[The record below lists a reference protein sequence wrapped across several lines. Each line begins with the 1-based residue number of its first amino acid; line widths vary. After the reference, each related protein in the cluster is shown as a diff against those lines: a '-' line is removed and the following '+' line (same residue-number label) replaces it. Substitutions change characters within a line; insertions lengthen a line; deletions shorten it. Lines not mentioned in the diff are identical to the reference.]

1 VEVRD
6 NWPQNGCF
14 LSVRLRSVA
23 LVSRSAENH
32 QRPFVGFPGGILGEG
47 VGAEFLAPSYAPV
60 PSRKQTRSRS
70 GDRHG
75 GCDVEV
81 HARPAALRVRS
92 SGAVLCVEDARGES
106 SAAVPHAP
114 ALARRCP
121 LAHHSSARRDE
132 ATRGASATVGRL
144 PRHSPNLPLFDAAC
158 AKAIVGRSLGRY
170 RPQHRCPPTRSRGPS
185 PRSHGGSADIS
196 LHSVHLDE
204 LEWQMK
210 IAVIILNPTFLVFI
224 QLVAR

>member
-1 VEVRD
+1 
-6 NWPQNGCF
+6 
-14 LSVRLRSVA
+14 
-23 LVSRSAENH
+23 
-32 QRPFVGFPGGILGEG
+32 
-47 VGAEFLAPSYAPV
+47 VGAEFLALPPSYAPV
-60 PSRKQTRSRS
+60 HSRKQSDRVR

-75 GCDVEV
+75 GCDVKV
-81 HARPAALRVRS
+81 HARPGALRVRP
-92 SGAVLCVEDARGES
+92 AARCCVWRTREES

-121 LAHHSSARRDE
+121 LAHHSSARRDEE

-170 RPQHRCPPTRSRGPS
+170 RPQHRCPPTRSRGLAQ
-185 PRSHGGSADIS
+185 SHGGSADIS

-204 LEWQMK
+204 LERQMK
-210 IAVIILNPTFLVFI
+210 VAVIILNPTFLVFI